1 MSAHD
6 DIRQLMQ
13 RYARAADDRDIEG
26 LAALFHSQARIAGS
40 RGEPSRSKSG
50 STPCGA
56 PRSFPTSMHL
66 LGEPLIA
73 EDGPGRADVDTYAVV
88 FQLGDQAA
96 GQGDLTLGMRYR
108 DQVVVDGDRWV
119 IANRASTMVWMR

>member
-1 MSAHD
+1 
-6 DIRQLMQ
+6 MQ

-40 RGEPSRSKSG
+40 RGEQSLEEWLDTMR
-50 STPCGA
+50 A

-119 IANRASTMVWMR
+119 IAKRASTMVWMR